1 MNVVVANIS
10 KLPKEI
16 RENNYSI
23 KINGCDVSEI
33 SAIHTNESIIKTFA
47 ELQAIKKTGG
57 IDKVI
62 MLVSNVVLKDANRD
76 LKKTALEYYKEQVKS
91 CCKCG
96 DEIFYP
102 IIRIENDDDS
112 PRANSIILGEIC
124 EKINNDDTIYIDS
137 AGGARTI
144 SNLIQL
150 LTKIL
155 LYKGIKNPLIL
166 YSNIQNKPATIED
179 TSDFTKMTNLADGF
193 NEFMTTG
200 KVDQLKDCLL
210 RNGLDKQNTKLS
222 VLLGLMSEFSDKLRL
237 GDVESLDETILSLQK
252 QLLEIDIND
261 NSSIEAVII
270 NQFIP
275 IIQRNLVG
283 DNFEA
288 VDYLRI
294 IKWCIHNVLIQQALT
309 IFVEKMPVVLFQK
322 DIIHYYGDVRA
333 TKLEYKN
340 NKAII
345 DPYDWETFVF
355 FTEILDNQIDKP
367 EKLVNLMEAINTGK
381 VHSEI
386 KKTYLEISSLKKTW
400 PNIPSKINPKLKNF
414 VETNRYGS
422 YSGFLKDLKNGSR
435 DSFLCD
441 LLNIDNSEVKKK
453 TTIEKKFSAINNIK
467 KGSFNSLNFK
477 TNVSLQS
484 LANVYYGYIYV
495 KNIRNR
501 TNHASSVENFT
512 AEQKN
517 ILNKLG
523 YNFEKYDLTTVKNN
537 LWIAVKAVENCF
549 DEIENN
555 KIQKEKLH
563 EEADFEPTKLNVG
576 DVVLANCIA
585 EKVVKIEAHN
595 YNIQLVVNRGIDA
608 MQFVGKSFNVRIK
621 QVSKARKIIQVEIV

>member
-62 MLVSNVVLKDANRD
+62 MLVSNVVLKDANSD
-76 LKKTALEYYKEQVKS
+76 LKKTALEYYKERVKR

-112 PRANSIILGEIC
+112 PRPNSIILGEIC

-179 TSDFTKMTNLADGF
+179 TSDFIKMTNLADGF

-210 RNGLDKQNTKLS
+210 RNGLDKQNAKLS
-222 VLLGLMSEFSDKLRL
+222 GLLELMSEFSDKLRL
-237 GDVESLDETILSLQK
+237 GDVESLEETILSLQK
-252 QLLEIDIND
+252 QLSEIDTND
-261 NSSIEAVII
+261 ESSIEAVII

-275 IIQRNLVG
+275 TIRKNLVG
-283 DNFEA
+283 DDFET

-322 DIIHYYGDVRA
+322 DIIHYYGDIRA
-333 TKLEYKN
+333 AKLEYKN
-340 NKAII
+340 SKTIL

-355 FTEILDNQIDKP
+355 FTEILDNQIDKS
-367 EKLVNLMEAINTGK
+367 EA
-381 VHSEI
+381 
-386 KKTYLEISSLKKTW
+386 
-400 PNIPSKINPKLKNF
+400 
-414 VETNRYGS
+414 
-422 YSGFLKDLKNGSR
+422 
-435 DSFLCD
+435 
-441 LLNIDNSEVKKK
+441 KKK
-453 TTIEKKFSAINNIK
+453 STIEEKKEKKFSAINNIR
-467 KGSFNSLNFK
+467 KGNFNGLNFK

-484 LANVYYGYIYV
+484 LADVYYGYLYV
-495 KNIRNR
+495 KNIRNK
-501 TNHASSVENFT
+501 TNHASSEENFT
-512 AEQKN
+512 PEQKN

-523 YNFEKYDLTTVKNN
+523 YNFEKYDLATVKNN
-537 LWIAVKAVENCF
+537 LWIAVKAVEKCL

-555 KIQKEKLH
+555 KIQKEKLY
-563 EEADFEPTKLNVG
+563 EEAEFEPTKLHIG

-585 EKVVKIEAHN
+585 EKVVKIEKHN
-595 YNIQLVVNRGIDA
+595 YNIQLVVSRGTDA
-608 MQFVGKSFNVRIK
+608 MQFVSKSFYVRIK
-621 QVSKARKIIQVEIV
+621 QISKAGKIIQVEKT